1 MVHLSGGEIEDTAEG
16 KTVVNRWKPGDVE
29 FESLGSSHSARNV
42 GGAVDVVLVALKP
55 Q

>member
-1 MVHLSGGEIEDTAEG
+1 
-16 KTVVNRWKPGDVE
+16 VVNRWKHGDGE
-29 FESLGSSHSARNV
+29 FEAIGSSHSARNV